1 MRTLSLFA
9 PLTSIVMSA
18 GIAHADPCRAIPDH
32 GPAPA
37 FLQPGNSF
45 SGPVVR
51 VLDGDSM
58 CIALGSSPSQ
68 WVEVRLVDFY
78 AAELGSSGGPVAK
91 AALESV
97 ALGKVAD
104 CRAGPQ
110 SYDRVVSACRIG
122 GKAVGDLL
130 RAKGVPQGGR
140 GFEGARDTRPRVI
153 SPQPRPMAI
162 SEELPAQQPFRS
174 CAAARAAGAA
184 PLHRGDPG
192 YGAWLDRD
200 GDGVACEPYRG
211 R

>member
-1 MRTLSLFA
+1 MRPLAFLA
-9 PLTSIVMSA
+9 PLAFMIMSA
-18 GIAHADPCRAIPDH
+18 GIARADPCRAIPDH
-32 GPAPA
+32 GSAPA
-37 FLQPGNSF
+37 YLQPGRSF

-58 CIALGSSPSQ
+58 CVALGNSPSQ

-78 AAELGSSGGPVAK
+78 AAELGSSGGPAAK

-104 CRAGPQ
+104 CKAGPQ

-122 GKAVGDLL
+122 GKAVGDVL
-130 RAKGVPQGGR
+130 RAKGVPEGGR
-140 GFEGARDTRPRVI
+140 GLERSPDVRPRAAARA
-153 SPQPRPMAI
+153 PRPMTVSEAI
-162 SEELPAQQPFRS
+162 PAQRTFRS

-192 YGAWLDRD
+192 YGPWLDRD
-200 GDGVACEPYRG
+200 GDGIACEPYRG